1 MKDLPLSCDFPETDL
16 EGLLEIRVFHTR
28 GARLASP
35 PARPVTGVSD
45 SSEDMEL
52 AVAYICERFIDIR
65 TAFSLFRRGMLVV
78 VNLFMAAI
86 LLLMWL
92 MDNFYSEALIATAA
106 FLVPVWAACYLF
118 EIFFP
123 LTLPVRIDREGKC
136 VYVVRRGTCYQ
147 IPWQELEVAFSYNWQ
162 YFGSG
167 VMWDKQYYAHIYL
180 RDKHYLCGRR
190 PKKRLER
197 KKFFSCYK
205 EEDLYRRWNFVLR
218 FFNRGRLPEDSDN
231 LAVANYDSYLDEM
244 QGKSLKAK
252 VFDHLVFIFLMPTV
266 IWWKFSPFKYKWPK
280 EVEAIFGKVNYH

>member
-1 MKDLPLSCDFPETDL
+1 MKDSPLSCDFPETDL
-16 EGLLEIRVFHTR
+16 EELLDTRVFHTR
-28 GARLASP
+28 GAQLASP
-35 PARPVTGVSD
+35 PAKPVVGVSD

-78 VNLFMAAI
+78 VNLFMVI
-86 LLLMWL
+86 VLLLMWFI
-92 MDNFYSEALIATAA
+92 DNFYSEALMATAA
-106 FLVPVWAACYLF
+106 FLVPVWVAFYLF

-123 LTLPVRIDREGKC
+123 LTLPVRIDRDGKC

-147 IPWQELEVAFSYNWQ
+147 IPWEDLEVAFSYNWQ

-180 RDKHYLCGRR
+180 RDKYYFCGRR
-190 PKKRLER
+190 PKRQLER
-197 KKFFSCYK
+197 KKILSCYK

-218 FFNRGRLPEDSDN
+218 FFNQGLLPEDSSN
-231 LAVANYDSYLDEM
+231 LEVANYDSYLDGLH
-244 QGKSLKAK
+244 GKPVIAK
-252 VFDHLVFIFLMPTV
+252 FFGHLVFIFLMPTV